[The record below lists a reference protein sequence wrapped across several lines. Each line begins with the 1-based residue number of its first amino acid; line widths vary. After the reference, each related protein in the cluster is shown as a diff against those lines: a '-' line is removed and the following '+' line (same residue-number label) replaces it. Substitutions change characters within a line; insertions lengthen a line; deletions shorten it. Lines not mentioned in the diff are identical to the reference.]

1 MLKWLVLAVVI
12 VVAGLVAL
20 RKYSLDHA
28 TEEDSFSAKVYE
40 RKIEKQL
47 LTVCNSRAK
56 EIRPPDDENTPAQY
70 EATCKC
76 VANDMF
82 EMVRTVPPDELES
95 YLEKDATIA
104 SMRNIIK
111 KCGYAAGLN

>member
-1 MLKWLVLAVVI
+1 MMKWLVLAIVV
-12 VVAGLVAL
+12 VVAGLL
-20 RKYSLDHA
+20 GLYKYSLDHA
-28 TEEDSFSAKVYE
+28 TEEGSFSAKVYQRTIE
-40 RKIEKQL
+40 RQL
-47 LTVCNSRAK
+47 LTACNSLAK

-95 YLEKDATIA
+95 HLQEDATRT
-104 SMRNIIK
+104 SMQSIIK